1 MNGYKTVKDEA
12 FDEYIV
18 KKSRFVGYA
27 KPVTTQEQA
36 AEFIN
41 QIKSKHWDATH
52 NVYAY
57 CLRDGQTRRYSD
69 DGEPQGTAG
78 IPALDVLL
86 KEEITE
92 DDIKNQLNDA
102 IMQYKLLQQKENQI
116 PTTYI
121 KDYIGEL
128 DNIVKNVGESTMSE
142 ILNNNSEYRK
152 LNNELQEIIQY
163 ELMMTIKGKL
173 NNNQNA
179 INNIQRQIAI
189 INDAKTKV
197 EDEQRRNLSELN
209 DYVKNYSNITFDE
222 YKKIKKEGK
231 EIKMTKENN
240 I

>member
-1 MNGYKTVKDEA
+1 MASNNFYL
-12 FDEYIV
+12 
-18 KKSRFVGYA
+18 
-27 KPVTTQEQA
+27 
-36 AEFIN
+36 N
-41 QIKSKHWDATH
+41 
-52 NVYAY
+52 
-57 CLRDGQTRRYSD
+57 SD
-69 DGEPQGTAG
+69 PLLFGTNNSYN
-78 IPALDVLL
+78 
-86 KEEITE
+86 KTE

-189 INDAKTKV
+189 INDAKMKV

-222 YKKIKKEGK
+222 YKKIKQENK
-231 EIKMTKENN
+231 EIKTTKENN